1 MSCPIYA
8 SFVCFQC
15 GFNSLLDLVQPW
27 DVFGD
32 LEEQIVSIVQ
42 LKIENLYC
50 KIRHFDTILY
60 DGHQQWEPKIS

>member
-8 SFVCFQC
+8 SLVCFQC
-15 GFNSLLDLVQPW
+15 GFNSLLDVVQPW

-42 LKIENLYC
+42 LKIENLHC
-50 KIRHFDTILY
+50 KIRHFDTIIY
-60 DGHQQWEPKIS
+60 DGH